1 MRILVVGNGFDIE
14 HGLRTKYPQFMD
26 FVRWINA
33 ADTEPDKYSLNDDD
47 ITTYH
52 KLVKDKPDVI
62 TELKAHVSDNLWI
75 KYFEGIR
82 ELNKETWID
91 FESEIASVVKLFDKG
106 RHDYLSKISFY
117 TDQEE
122 PSKDFQRLYKVFL
135 GKGKVSSLSGVA
147 FDNYRKAMLDDLAKL
162 RRALEIYMEYWV
174 DCAPIN
180 NMNPDITRIHPNK
193 VISFNY
199 THTFDRIYRRNN
211 YGTEYCYIHGEAK
224 GTSIQENNMVLGID
238 DYTKTEPEDGYFL
251 GFKKYY
257 QRLDFNTDTSYKKW
271 IEQISKKK
279 DEISEIYI
287 FGHSLDV
294 TDKEVFEPL
303 LNISNAKTTV
313 FCYDKDTRSRLI
325 ANVIKLIGKNNAI
338 QKINSGQIA
347 FVIQARSSTIENSEL
362 EINSDIHDL
371 YRIGKLSF
379 DEIDALLNKIK
390 TKIDEENVDY
400 FIDLQFVI
408 SVVDALATNNLYG
421 LIDEKKIFSII
432 QKAATLKKYE
442 VLFNKEDWAD
452 FYPNGEGFTRT
463 ETNKVVSAVNNYIYY
478 GVKGLTKKYEELLNK
493 SHLNPPDMK
502 MGNYLYV
509 FEDAY
514 KYFCTNR
521 DFDDKAIEYLSYL
534 FKGNIDEAKKALK
547 KLWEQISN
555 GTNYNSPYGEI
566 FYSLMDEVI
575 EDVDYEINYFNTV
588 ELPPEDYITT

>member
-211 YGTEYCYIHGEAK
+211 Y
-224 GTSIQENNMVLGID
+224 N
-238 DYTKTEPEDGYFL
+238 
-251 GFKKYY
+251 
-257 QRLDFNTDTSYKKW
+257 
-271 IEQISKKK
+271 
-279 DEISEIYI
+279 
-287 FGHSLDV
+287 
-294 TDKEVFEPL
+294 
-303 LNISNAKTTV
+303 
-313 FCYDKDTRSRLI
+313 
-325 ANVIKLIGKNNAI
+325 
-338 QKINSGQIA
+338 
-347 FVIQARSSTIENSEL
+347 
-362 EINSDIHDL
+362 
-371 YRIGKLSF
+371 
-379 DEIDALLNKIK
+379 
-390 TKIDEENVDY
+390 
-400 FIDLQFVI
+400 
-408 SVVDALATNNLYG
+408 
-421 LIDEKKIFSII
+421 
-432 QKAATLKKYE
+432 
-442 VLFNKEDWAD
+442 
-452 FYPNGEGFTRT
+452 
-463 ETNKVVSAVNNYIYY
+463 
-478 GVKGLTKKYEELLNK
+478 
-493 SHLNPPDMK
+493 
-502 MGNYLYV
+502 
-509 FEDAY
+509 
-514 KYFCTNR
+514 
-521 DFDDKAIEYLSYL
+521 
-534 FKGNIDEAKKALK
+534 
-547 KLWEQISN
+547 
-555 GTNYNSPYGEI
+555 
-566 FYSLMDEVI
+566 
-575 EDVDYEINYFNTV
+575 
-588 ELPPEDYITT
+588 